1 MCYWLFIFY
10 GSIYEYVQPV
20 TRTNFLVQIL
30 WVLESW
36 KLCAVSIKKKI
47 KKKKT
52 CQNQMW
58 KQAITSF
65 LLGPSEVK
73 SQFKCQF

>member
-36 KLCAVSIKKKI
+36 KCAVSIKKK
-47 KKKKT
+47 KKKKH
-52 CQNQMW
+52 MP
-58 KQAITSF
+58 K
-65 LLGPSEVK
+65 PDVK
-73 SQFKCQF
+73 AGYNFIPFRSLRSKKSV